1 MFVVHKSVEGAIR
14 STKFQNLYSSHFM
27 RKVVLEDYDG
37 FSVSVAKN
45 PLGPNFVLKL
55 STCRRKAAEGQQ
67 HKRKRRKGVGVGCL
81 VWRRVNIRIRRKCRT

>member
-1 MFVVHKSVEGAIR
+1 
-14 STKFQNLYSSHFM
+14 M

-55 STCRRKAAEGQQ
+55 STRRKKAAQG
-67 HKRKRRKGVGVGCL
+67 KSIKGNVG
-81 VWRRVNIRIRRKCRT
+81 